1 MSRKKIEEMKKKARE
16 ILKHVEELERQ
27 RAERIGRE
35 VLKYEDNPDGLS
47 ADVLKRI
54 FEKF

>member
-35 VLKYEDNPDGLS
+35 VMKYEDNLDELSPDI
-47 ADVLKRI
+47 LKSI